1 MNVRS
6 MSLPSVSRAT
16 LRRFVPLGCLAVV
29 SCVVAASVWWGVRDP
44 SAARLE
50 LAATSYRSAKQSQDQ
65 LHRTRVLQ
73 EQAQRAQRDVETVW
87 NALPTHN
94 EFSSFAMAISE
105 MGRLEHVAI
114 PGMGYHVG
122 KREGLLPVK
131 ATLTFKVT
139 GQYGAIYRFIHRL
152 ETTEPYL
159 VIEGL
164 DAARVDKSDR
174 ASSML
179 VVFNVKV
186 MTFLRPETAQGKES

>member
-1 MNVRS
+1 MTA

-16 LRRFVPLGCLAVV
+16 LRRFIPLGCLAVV
-29 SCVVAASVWWGVRDP
+29 SCVAAVSVWWGVRDP
-44 SAARLE
+44 AAARLE
-50 LAATSYRSAKQSQDQ
+50 LAETSYRSAKQSQDQ
-65 LHRTRVLQ
+65 LHRTRALQ
-73 EQAQRAQRDVETVW
+73 EQAQRAQRDVEGVW

-105 MGRLEHVAI
+105 MARLEHVVI

-122 KREGLLPVK
+122 KSEGLLPVK
-131 ATLTFKVT
+131 AILTFKVT

-159 VIEGL
+159 VIESL

-179 VVFNVKV
+179 VVFNVKI
-186 MTFLRPETAQGKES
+186 MTFLRPEPAQGKES

>member
-1 MNVRS
+1 
-6 MSLPSVSRAT
+6 MSAINLPSVSRAT
-16 LRRFVPLGCLAVV
+16 LRRFIPLGCLAVV
-29 SCVVAASVWWGVRDP
+29 SCVVAVSVWWGVRAP
-44 SAARLE
+44 AAARLE
-50 LAATSYRSAKQSQDQ
+50 LAEISYRSAKQSQDQ
-65 LHRTRVLQ
+65 LSRTRTLQ
-73 EQAQRAQRDVETVW
+73 EQAQRAQRDVESVW
-87 NALPTHN
+87 NALPTQN
-94 EFSSFAMAISE
+94 EFSAFAMAISE

-139 GQYGAIYRFIHRL
+139 GSYSAIYRFIHRL

-164 DAARVDKSDR
+164 DAAKVDKSDR

-186 MTFLRPETAQGKES
+186 MTFLRPAPTQGKES